1 VERVLAARSY
11 CLKCVAVMAATP
23 PFIDSSKRYRLFF
36 DETGNGDLHAA
47 EKDPNQRYLSLTALV
62 IRQDRHDSDTT
73 NQLDTLKGNIFGKQN
88 VILHRREIIDA
99 KGNFAILKDG
109 EVRAKFNTEFAA
121 LVGRLSRP
129 AFTVSI
135 DKQEHLKKY
144 KVWQFSPYHYAL
156 TCLLERFVLW
166 LHYSSNVGDVMGEA
180 RGPKHDAQLRRAF
193 RFFYKNGTTVRK
205 DVIQKRLISRELRL
219 RPKEANIAAL
229 QIADLLAHPAHRAY
243 KFEKLG
249 TAQPDDYGTGLA
261 RILWEKTYHRN
272 WFGRI
277 EGYGR
282 KWLP

>member
-1 VERVLAARSY
+1 
-11 CLKCVAVMAATP
+11 MAATP
-23 PFIDSSKRYRLFF
+23 PFIDPSKRYRLFF
-36 DETGNGDLHAA
+36 DETGNGDLRAA
-47 EKDPNQRYLSLTALV
+47 EKDPNQRYLSLTGLV
-62 IRQDRHDSDTT
+62 IRQDLHDSDTT
-73 NQLDTLKGNIFGKQN
+73 NQLNKLKRNIFGTDN
-88 VILHRREIIDA
+88 IVLHRREIIDA
-99 KGNFAILKDG
+99 KGDFTILRDPWI
-109 EVRAKFNTEFAA
+109 RARFNREFVV

-166 LHYSSNVGDVMGEA
+166 LHYSGNVGDVMGEA

-219 RPKEANIAAL
+219 QPKEANIAAL
-229 QIADLLAHPAHRAY
+229 QIADSLAHPAHRAY

-249 TAQPDDYGTGLA
+249 TAQPDDYGTRIA
-261 RILWEKTYHRN
+261 RILRETTYHRN
-272 WFGRI
+272 WLGHI

>member
-1 VERVLAARSY
+1 VRRCHGSDA
-11 CLKCVAVMAATP
+11 

-36 DETGNGDLHAA
+36 DETGNGDLRAA

-62 IRQDRHDSDTT
+62 IRQDLHDSDTT
-73 NQLDTLKGNIFGKQN
+73 KQLNTLKADVFGKEN
-88 VILHRREIIDA
+88 IVLHRREIMDA
-99 KGNFAILKDG
+99 KGDFAVLRNADI
-109 EVRAKFNTEFAA
+109 RIKFNAQFAA

-135 DKQEHLKKY
+135 DKQEHLEKY

-166 LHYSSNVGDVMGEA
+166 LHYSGKVGDVMGEA

-205 DVIQKRLISRELRL
+205 EVIQKRLISRELRL
-219 RPKEANIAAL
+219 QPKQANIAAL

-249 TAQPDDYGTGLA
+249 VEQPDDYGTTLA
-261 RILWEKTYHRN
+261 KILHKTYHRS